1 MNAISVSPQAM
12 SNADWCLV
20 AAISFMSYA
29 SFENLVTEGRVH
41 PTP

>member
-1 MNAISVSPQAM
+1 MNVISVSPQAM

-29 SFENLVTEGRVH
+29 TLSPKAEY
-41 PTP
+41 TPSRNF